1 MPDTIR
7 YAHPILSLP
16 EARALEADLLTT
28 DEAAWEAMNRAGAAI
43 AEWLPKDFAEIR
55 PLPRHAKV
63 LVLLGKGANGGDAC
77 IAVKSL
83 HHQYPDIRV
92 TLALVEPLAALRPM
106 AMRAFT
112 ELNNSVKCAVLG
124 GNDTAWTRDQ
134 WQNELQQTG
143 GASGWDVC
151 IDGLLGMSFQPPL
164 REAYAVLIDAV
175 NHYPRIAMRA
185 AVDLPSG
192 YLQGDQG
199 YHVFNADFTYATGS
213 LKVTQMLSDGPC
225 GRMRYCDLE
234 FFSVNGSRYSQ
245 SAKVS
250 VITDAVL
257 DSLRGFRSAGSNK
270 RSFGH
275 LFVLG
280 GSAYMPG
287 ALMMAVKAALRS
299 GAGLVTAFAPV
310 SVAEGLAA
318 QVPEAMWVPW
328 PETSNG
334 TLSPRALSLFFDRAD
349 RANAVLIGPGL
360 GADRFT
366 RLIAQEILQR
376 YHGPILLDADA
387 LYPEVVELAARRKA
401 NAGPVVLTPHHGEFA
416 RLAKD
421 LSKGDYQDS
430 LSDYASKYNVSV
442 VLKGPRTLVAAK
454 NKLLC
459 NLHGGPVL
467 SRGGSGDILAGIL
480 SGLLARRH
488 DPLVETLA
496 SGVYWHARAAELLA
510 RDKGQICVQTSD
522 LLDYMGPALRSL

>member
-1 MPDTIR
+1 
-7 YAHPILSLP
+7 
-16 EARALEADLLTT
+16 
-28 DEAAWEAMNRAGAAI
+28 
-43 AEWLPKDFAEIR
+43 
-55 PLPRHAKV
+55 
-63 LVLLGKGANGGDAC
+63 
-77 IAVKSL
+77 
-83 HHQYPDIRV
+83 
-92 TLALVEPLAALRPM
+92 
-106 AMRAFT
+106 
-112 ELNNSVKCAVLG
+112 
-124 GNDTAWTRDQ
+124 
-134 WQNELQQTG
+134 
-143 GASGWDVC
+143 
-151 IDGLLGMSFQPPL
+151 
-164 REAYAVLIDAV
+164 
-175 NHYPRIAMRA
+175 
-185 AVDLPSG
+185 
-192 YLQGDQG
+192 
-199 YHVFNADFTYATGS
+199 
-213 LKVTQMLSDGPC
+213 MLSDGPC
-225 GRMRYCDLE
+225 GRMRYCDLG
-234 FFSVNGSRYSQ
+234 FFSANGSRYSQ

-270 RSFGH
+270 RTFGH

-310 SVAEGLAA
+310 SVVGGLAA
-318 QVPEAMWVPW
+318 QLPEAMWVPW

-349 RANAVLIGPGL
+349 RANAVLVGPGL

-366 RLIAQEILQR
+366 RLIAQELLQR

-416 RLAKD
+416 RLTKD

-430 LSDYASKYNVSV
+430 LLDYASKYNVSV

-480 SGLLARRH
+480 SGLLARHH

-496 SGVYWHARAAELLA
+496 SGVYWHAHAAELLA
-510 RDKGQICVQTSD
+510 RDKGQICVQTTD
-522 LLDYMGPALRSL
+522 LLDYMGPALRSR